1 MLKRWLK
8 EITNIDGVEGVYV
21 ATNRADIVNTS
32 GLKFSDD
39 ELRDLTK
46 RFLRIIAAFDYNN
59 ERITELEYYWQ
70 NYFLICKNSNHFM
83 LVTVCRSPNV
93 LSLLRITLNVAMA
106 NLLEDRKFNKWL
118 KSHIADR
125 GFFLRK
131 EGLTLAEE
139 KLLAKLK

>member
-1 MLKRWLK
+1 MLERWLK
-8 EITNIDGVEGVYV
+8 EITNIDGVEGVYIV
-21 ATNRADIVNTS
+21 SNRADIVNKL
-32 GLKFSDD
+32 GLNLSDD

-46 RFLRIIAAFDYNN
+46 RFLRIIASFDYRD
-59 ERITELEYYWQ
+59 EKISELEYYWQ
-70 NYFLICKNSNHFM
+70 NYYIICKNSNHFI
-83 LVTVCRSPNV
+83 LVTMCRSAKV
-93 LSLLRITLNVAMA
+93 LALLRITLNVAMA
-106 NLLEDRKFNKWL
+106 NILEDRKFNKWL